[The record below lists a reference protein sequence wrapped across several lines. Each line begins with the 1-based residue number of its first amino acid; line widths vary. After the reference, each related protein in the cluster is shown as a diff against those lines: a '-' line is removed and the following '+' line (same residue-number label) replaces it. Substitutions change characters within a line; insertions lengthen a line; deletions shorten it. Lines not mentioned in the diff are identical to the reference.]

1 MARVWL
7 IYGCS
12 TGLGK
17 SLVDALITK
26 GDYVAVL
33 TRTPSKVRK
42 GVLAFDST
50 NLEPADLAAAVMGTM
65 QKFGR
70 IDVLVN
76 NAGYG
81 AFGRTE
87 DVTPAGLT
95 DQFRVNFFAC
105 AELMRLVIPIMRLQR
120 SGRILNISSIGALHP
135 FPESGAYNASKAAL
149 SALSQSADQ
158 ELDGSGV
165 RAINVMPGALRTA
178 FKGENFVA
186 FGASEGVKGFVDSAG
201 TESGDPGKAAA
212 ALIKLVE
219 MDAAPRNVLLGS
231 DAMAMGSSALTNAA
245 ADVISNEAISR
256 SIDV

>member
-1 MARVWL
+1 MWL

-17 SLVDALITK
+17 SLVDALIAK

-33 TRTPSKVRK
+33 TRTPDAVRK

-50 NLEPADLAAAVMGTM
+50 NLEPSDLAAAVMGTM

-81 AFGRTE
+81 AFGKVE
-87 DVTPAGLT
+87 DVTPSGLA

-105 AELMRLVIPIMRLQR
+105 ATLMRLVIPIMRLQR
-120 SGRILNISSIGALHP
+120 SGRIINVSSIGALHP

-149 SALSQSADQ
+149 SAMSQSADQ
-158 ELDGSGV
+158 ELEGTGV

-178 FKGENFVA
+178 FKGENFRA
-186 FGASEGVKGFVDSAG
+186 FGSSEGVKGFVESVG
-201 TESGDPGKAAA
+201 TELGDPAKAAN

-219 MDAAPRNVLLGS
+219 MDGAPRNVLLGS
-231 DAMAMGSSALTNAA
+231 DAVAMASDALATALA
-245 ADVISNEAISR
+245 EVASNEALSR
-256 SIDV
+256 STDG

>member
-1 MARVWL
+1 MSRVWL
-7 IYGCS
+7 IYGSS

-17 SLVDALITK
+17 ALVDAAISK

-33 TRTPSKVRK
+33 TRTPDKVRK
-42 GVLAFDST
+42 GVLAFDS
-50 NLEPADLAAAVMGTM
+50 NSLEPADLAAAVMGTM

-81 AFGRTE
+81 AFGKTE
-87 DVTPAGLT
+87 DVTPAGLA

-105 AELMRLVIPIMRLQR
+105 AELMRLVIPVMRLQR
-120 SGRILNISSIGALHP
+120 SGRIVNVSSIGAIHP

-158 ELDGSGV
+158 ELEGSGV

-178 FKGENFVA
+178 FKGENFRS
-186 FGASEGVKGFVDSAG
+186 FGSSENVKGFVDSAG
-201 TESGDPGKAAA
+201 TESGDPVKAATA
-212 ALIKLVE
+212 IIKLVE
-219 MDAAPRNVLLGS
+219 MDGAPRNVLLGS
-231 DAMAMGSSALTNAA
+231 DAFGMASDALATSLS
-245 ADVISNEAISR
+245 DVVANETISR
-256 SIDV
+256 STDG